1 MMMTQFVT
9 IEVPLP
15 DSTVPGQGAIVLGL
29 QEKIAQALAIYGTP
43 LRWAIT
49 AIDRDRH
56 VALLEA
62 VVTHDLPT
70 QG

>member
-1 MMMTQFVT
+1 MMTTRFVT

-15 DSTVPGQGAIVLGL
+15 DLTAPMQRPIAATL
-29 QEKIAQALAIYGTP
+29 QEKIAQALAAYGTP

-62 VVTHDLPT
+62 VVTHDRPT
-70 QG
+70 PG